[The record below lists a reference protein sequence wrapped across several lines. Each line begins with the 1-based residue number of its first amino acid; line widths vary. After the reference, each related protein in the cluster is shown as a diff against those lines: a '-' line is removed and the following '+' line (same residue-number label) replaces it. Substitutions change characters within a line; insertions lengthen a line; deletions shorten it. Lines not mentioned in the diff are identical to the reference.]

1 MESIC
6 KKLGNKITT
15 IIVAHRINVLKNC
28 NIIFYLEKGKL
39 IAQGTYDE
47 LVKTNKIFK
56 KISLINRSGIK

>member
-1 MESIC
+1 MESIH

-15 IIVAHRINVLKNC
+15 IIVAHRINILKNC

-56 KISLINRSGIK
+56 KISSINGSNVK